1 MCVLNNSQVA
11 ELIVKCKLYSF
22 RVNLCVIGSNP
33 VLTTQREPSNEAPF
47 FINNPMKYIKL
58 FENFGQLPDFGTL
71 RDFVNPENFADED
84 DDAAYHALLDA
95 AVVTVETFG
104 LDSEIEAGAK
114 ELADMGLTDRAGL
127 IDLMPLDRVVCVY
140 NSNGLDTDS
149 EPSLKRL
156 IGRFPGLFSWDE
168 EYDDLR
174 FADEAAQTRVD
185 RVGEGPYDG
194 TDIMIYQDQA
204 GTRAVEWN
212 AYGWS
217 AVFMLDSSLANK

>member
-1 MCVLNNSQVA
+1 MVDAITDLSG
-11 ELIVKCKLYSF
+11 LGLLSLKDT
-22 RVNLCVIGSNP
+22 GSIP
-33 VLTTQREPSNEAPF
+33 VLTSQREPSNEAPF

-58 FENFGQLPDFGTL
+58 FENFSELPDFGTL
-71 RDFVNPENFADED
+71 KDFVSPENFMDED
-84 DDAAYHALLDA
+84 DDTAYHASLDA
-95 AVVTVETFG
+95 AVITVETFG

-140 NSNGLDTDS
+140 NSNGYANDTV
-149 EPSLKRL
+149 PGLKRL
-156 IGRFPGLFSWDE
+156 VGRFPGLFAWDE

-185 RVGEGPYDG
+185 RVGEGPYES
-194 TDIMIYQDQA
+194 TDLMIYQDQS
-204 GTRAVEWN
+204 GTRAVEWSS
-212 AYGWS
+212 YGWS

>member
-1 MCVLNNSQVA
+1 
-11 ELIVKCKLYSF
+11 
-22 RVNLCVIGSNP
+22 
-33 VLTTQREPSNEAPF
+33 
-47 FINNPMKYIKL
+47 MKYIKL

-71 RDFVNPENFADED
+71 RDFVSPENFADED

-95 AVVTVETFG
+95 AVITVETFG

-168 EYDDLR
+168 EYDDLQ
-174 FADEAAQTRVD
+174 FADEASQTRVD